1 MNNTLTHTIMTR
13 KTQTQKYFDAF
24 FSEKN
29 LIEQIYD
36 VASPNGTPNVIPTS
50 AVIDAIKSTQGN
62 EAKQIA
68 NALRQ
73 LDFYNADIHHY
84 LEHMAQALA
93 VDL

>member
-1 MNNTLTHTIMTR
+1 MNNTLTHTIM
-13 KTQTQKYFDAF
+13 KQNTQQYFDAF

-36 VASPNGTPNVIPTS
+36 VTSPNGTPNVIPTS